1 MPRVPLT
8 GVQQFFRFLGIAG
21 IISALMFPLISPAK
35 GETLFIGMIAMI
47 GCSLLFLLLGRSSN
61 TETSQAPNSSQIN
74 NQKWLAT
81 LTKNKSDRNW
91 EFIVRNFFI
100 QDNIEIDKYVSNAK
114 ANHIVDNF
122 SGLSTWEQ
130 SQALSLE
137 ENASRQEINPTP
149 SFRQY
154 YCENRLN
161 RAPGFPDWFYIGY
174 PDVTHW
180 YELNADEMESKLEQ
194 RESEFFT
201 ETGPKPSAF
210 RFIINSY
217 KSSGRRLECSI

>member
-21 IISALMFPLISPAK
+21 IISGLMFPLISPAK

-47 GCSLLFLLLGRSSN
+47 GSSLLFFFLGSGSKTENSQVSN
-61 TETSQAPNSSQIN
+61 SAQTN
-74 NQKWLAT
+74 NQKWSAT
-81 LTKNKSDRNW
+81 LTQNNSDRNW
-91 EFIVRNFFI
+91 EHIVRNFFI
-100 QDNIEIDKYVSNAK
+100 QDNISFDKYVSNAK
-114 ANHIVDNF
+114 ANHVVDNF

-130 SQALSLE
+130 IQDLSLE
-137 ENASRQEINPTP
+137 ENPTRQPLNPTP

-154 YCENRLN
+154 YSENRLN
-161 RAPGFPDWFYIGY
+161 RAPGFPDWFYIAY

-180 YELNADEMESKLEQ
+180 YELNVDEMESKLEQ

-201 ETGPKPSAF
+201 ESGPRPAAF

-217 KSSGRRLECSI
+217 KGSGRQLECSV